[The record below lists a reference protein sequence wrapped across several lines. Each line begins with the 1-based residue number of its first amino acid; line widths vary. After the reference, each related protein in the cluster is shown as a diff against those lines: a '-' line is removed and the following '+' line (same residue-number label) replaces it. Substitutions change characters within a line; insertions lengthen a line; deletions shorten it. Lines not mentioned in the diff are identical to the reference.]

1 MEVIINTYIGK
12 GENKMK
18 KLGIISMLLILIL
31 SGCIGDK
38 YSATALKL
46 EEQQIKIDIT
56 DIAHENAEEIM
67 KQKGYDDL
75 LVMIKGSC
83 WGDRAFGIVLD
94 EQQATDHYIYE
105 VEGKYIAIPKGTE
118 DFVKELEIDYEKTN
132 LYEALVVNTK
142 YK

>member
-1 MEVIINTYIGK
+1 VKKIVIVSIC
-12 GENKMK
+12 
-18 KLGIISMLLILIL
+18 LIFIL
-31 SGCIGDK
+31 SGCTGDK
-38 YSATALKL
+38 YADIALSL
-46 EEQQIKIDIT
+46 EDQDIKVNIT

-67 KQKGYDDL
+67 KLKENDNL
-75 LVMIKGSC
+75 LVMVRGSC

-105 VEGKYIAIPKGTE
+105 VEGKYIAIPRGTE
-118 DFVKELEIDYEKTN
+118 DFVKELEIDYEKTK

>member
-1 MEVIINTYIGK
+1 LVQIGNKTKENDTEKILALKLKLPLFVLQFEQNKFMLRSINKSASKHSIR

-83 WGDRAFGIVLD
+83 
-94 EQQATDHYIYE
+94 
-105 VEGKYIAIPKGTE
+105 
-118 DFVKELEIDYEKTN
+118 
-132 LYEALVVNTK
+132 
-142 YK
+142 